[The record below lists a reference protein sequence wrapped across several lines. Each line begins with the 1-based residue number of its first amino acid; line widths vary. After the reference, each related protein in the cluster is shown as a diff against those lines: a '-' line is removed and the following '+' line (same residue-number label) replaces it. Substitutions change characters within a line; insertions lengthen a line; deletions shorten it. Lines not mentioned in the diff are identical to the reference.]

1 MSHEDTRTSLRGF
14 VVARHPRH
22 GVLLLQADKAKKGGL
37 HYQLPGGHVD
47 RAELE
52 TFGAARA
59 AKVAAARELFEET
72 GIDVRARLGRLERLD
87 AEVADGGKRSF
98 FLMDLSDADGVGGT
112 ARALLL
118 TPRHSPV
125 IAFTLTISHEH
136 TGFAFEPSLEKAA
149 DMVQKHSGG
158 YCSAALLR
166 LKSAREKGGPR
177 PVGRVKRRGR
187 ASQSMF
193 VARHSPS
200 LAAAAAAANNNN
212 NNNNRP
218 RRRFQLSFGALSSSA
233 SKVAD
238 DHRSS
243 GGARYIP
250 PHLPSSAVVRP
261 RRSSRSVL
269 LTPAEEQALLA
280 LDTEDQEARAKF
292 RSNAVSSDC
301 CGMRCRCFG
310 ARDSAAAAAAAAQ
323 VDPKTYFANERTFLN
338 WMHTSVT
345 LGSFGMLMFSVAKK
359 QDFAD
364 AAGEVEWI
372 GFAMVMISLSV
383 ILFAITSFY
392 KRSELVRRRAEG
404 PYEMG
409 AGVVASA
416 LAITVIFGALV
427 WMWCHNAYVLAD
439 SSTTIN
445 NATLHLNV

>member
-72 GIDVRARLGRLERLD
+72 GIDVRARLSRLKRLD
-87 AEVADGGKRSF
+87 AKVFDGGKRSF
-98 FLMDLSDADGVGGT
+98 FLMDLSDADGVWGT
-112 ARALLL
+112 ALAL
-118 TPRHSPV
+118 TPPPV

-136 TGFAFEPSLEKAA
+136 TGFVFEPSLEKAA
-149 DMVQKHSGG
+149 GMVQKHSGG
-158 YCSAALLR
+158 YCSAALLG
-166 LKSAREKGGPR
+166 LKSAQEVEKPLA
-177 PVGRVKRRGR
+177 VGRVKRRGR

-193 VARHSPS
+193 VARHRPT
-200 LAAAAAAANNNN
+200 LAAA
-212 NNNNRP
+212 NRP
-218 RRRFQLSFGALSSSA
+218 RFQLSFGARHELSSSA

-238 DHRSS
+238 DHRSN
-243 GGARYIP
+243 GNAQYIP
-250 PHLPSSAVVRP
+250 PRLPSPAVRP
-261 RRSSRSVL
+261 LLSNRSVL
-269 LTPAEEQALLA
+269 LTPAEERALSA
-280 LDTEDQEARAKF
+280 LDAEDREARAKF

-301 CGMRCRCFG
+301 CGMRCCCFG
-310 ARDSAAAAAAAAQ
+310 ARISAGAAAASAQ

-364 AAGEVEWI
+364 AAGEVEWV
-372 GFAMVMISLSV
+372 GFAMVMTSLSV

-404 PYEMG
+404 PYEMS
-409 AGVVASA
+409 AGIVASA

-427 WMWCHNAYVLAD
+427 WMWCHNAYTMAD
-439 SSTTIN
+439 SSSVN
-445 NATLHLNV
+445 NKNSTLHLNA